1 MSVVGEC
8 QPIVLH
14 LVSVRRAAA
23 AAGGGVGVGR
33 CLVGANH

>member
-1 MSVVGEC
+1 MSVEAGEC

-14 LVSVRRAAA
+14 LVSVRRTA